1 MADKRET
8 AFDQITRWYYRLY
21 ARYDAA
27 AIADSLLGRGLLRAI
42 GIFGSAAFVVRG
54 HKLKPW
60 FVRRAMYSVRKI
72 LPEASHRHE
81 GKFPLPPGITDLKD
95 LKVACVADGF
105 TALAYSFECRMVQ
118 LRSDDWQEKVESFQ
132 PHLLFVESAWDG
144 KGESWK
150 WKVSIL
156 SPEIVELVH
165 WCKVR
170 GIPTIFWNKEDPR
183 HFETFI
189 RTAALFDHV
198 FTTDLDKVPDYRE
211 RLDTDQVHL
220 LPFAAQTAIH
230 NPIELFER
238 KDSFCFAGSYYT
250 QQLDRNTTFSK
261 FVEALSSM
269 GELEIYDR
277 YMSTKDERMIFPR
290 TYDRYIRGT
299 LPPAEIERAYKS
311 YIYGVNMNTVKTS
324 RSMFARRV
332 YELMASNTVVLSNF
346 SLGQVNL
353 LGQLTVCTDDIG
365 QLKAQI
371 AHLQADR
378 EFRDKYRLAALRE
391 VMVRHTYRHRLQ
403 YLAALVFDQPLDLGM
418 PTVAVIAAPRDQKEL
433 QRVVDQFKAQTYE
446 RKELFLVAPPG
457 QAMAVEGVKAIGTED
472 TSTMAV
478 ESLGTDLVCLFD
490 PRDHYGKNYLADLA
504 QGAWWSGAE
513 AVGKGCFLSGSEA
526 SIVNDGREY
535 RFVGSLP
542 WRSALVSAATMARTT
557 VGDLID
563 NLDGGEIALPI
574 CLSLDRFNYCRD
586 FVGTACPAAE
596 DLPIDDRGIPLAELD
611 HRW

>member
-1 MADKRET
+1 MAGKRET
-8 AFDQITRWYYRLY
+8 AFDRVTRLYYRLY

-42 GIFGSAAFVVRG
+42 GMFGSAAFVVRG

-60 FVRRAMYSVRKI
+60 FVRRSMYSVRSI
-72 LPEASHRHE
+72 MAETSHRHE
-81 GKFPLPPGITDLKD
+81 GKFPLPPGIADLQD

-118 LRSDDWQEKVESFQ
+118 LRADDWQEKVESFQ

-156 SPEIVELVH
+156 SPEIVSLVH
-165 WCKVR
+165 WCKKR

-198 FTTDLDKVPDYRE
+198 LTTDVDKVPDYRE
-211 RLDTDQVHL
+211 RLGTDQVHL

-238 KDSFCFAGSYYT
+238 QDSFCFAGSYYT
-250 QQLDRNTTFSK
+250 QQLDRNSTFSK

-290 TYDRYIRGT
+290 TYDRYIKGT

-311 YIYGVNMNTVKTS
+311 YVYGVNMNTVKTS

-332 YELMASNTVVLSNF
+332 YELMASNTVVMSNY
-346 SLGQVNL
+346 SLGQVNI
-353 LGQLTVCTDDIG
+353 LGQLTICTDDIG
-365 QLKAQI
+365 QLKARI
-371 AHLQADR
+371 HHLQADR
-378 EFRDKYRLAALRE
+378 VFREKYCLAALRQ
-391 VMVRHTYRHRLQ
+391 VMAHHTYRHRLQ
-403 YLAALVFDQPLDLGM
+403 YIASLVFDQPLDLKM
-418 PTVAVIAAPRDQKEL
+418 PTVAVIGAPRNQEEL
-433 QRVVDQFKAQTYE
+433 QRVVDQFNAQTYE
-446 RKELFLVAPPG
+446 RKELWLVAPPG
-457 QAMAVEGVKAIGTED
+457 HAREAEGAKVISAEDARAMTPG
-472 TSTMAV
+472 
-478 ESLGTDLVCLFD
+478 SLGADQVCLFD

-504 QGAWWSGAE
+504 LGAWWSGAE
-513 AVGKGCFLSGSEA
+513 AVGKGCFLTGSGA
-526 SIVNDGREY
+526 SIVSDGQEY

-542 WRSALVSAATMARTT
+542 WRSAMVSARALEQTT
-557 VGDLID
+557 VGELVRM
-563 NLDGGEIALPI
+563 LHEGEVALPV

-586 FVGTACPAAE
+586 FVANECPAAE
-596 DLPIDDRGIPLAELD
+596 DLPIEDRGIPLDELD
-611 HRW
+611 R